1 MLWTLAPVE
10 VGFTLP
16 LMALMLLCGFWH
28 MLWTIVHFRIRKVGA
43 QKKSYRA
50 GGDTVKKSDGEQKQ
64 EGKAGKRGV

>member
-1 MLWTLAPVE
+1 
-10 VGFTLP
+10 
-16 LMALMLLCGFWH
+16 MALMLLCGFWH

-64 EGKAGKRGV
+64 EGKAGKRGVEDELGGADARVNTQL